1 MISPDYRNS
10 IMNVSRSLLR
20 FYGAYDGDDTVG
32 VLDEAL
38 DGSVNH
44 VIYMLLD
51 GLGMNIIKAHL
62 PESSFVRKNLAKTV
76 TSVFPPTTSAA
87 TTAVLSAKPPIET
100 GWLGWMQRFESV
112 GRHVILFK
120 NTDYYTEETLDVDI
134 RKDHLPY
141 ETITETIRRV
151 RPDVKTTVL
160 FPSFVPNGSKTFSD
174 MLFALDVITD
184 TNAKSMTYA
193 YWTEPDLSIHE
204 KGIGADDVGT
214 LVRELDRSLEDFSQ
228 KLPGDAL
235 LVLIADHGMIDVE
248 ADPLHDDAELL
259 AMLRTMP
266 SLESRATVFHLKD
279 GMKDAFIRHFKETYK
294 DNYELYDSET
304 LISQGL
310 FGTGRTHPM
319 ARDFLGD
326 MIAIATKDRMLSVTK
341 GFPFKAHHAGMTKEE
356 LEVPLVIFK
365 KRVILED
372 LP

>member
-1 MISPDYRNS
+1 MMRPDYRNS

-20 FYGAYDGDDTVG
+20 FYGAYDGDDTIK
-32 VLDEAL
+32 VLDDAL

-51 GLGMNIIKAHL
+51 GLGMNIIREHL
-62 PESSFVRKNLAKTV
+62 DHDSFVRRNLAKTV

-100 GWLGWMQRFESV
+100 GWLGWMQRFESI
-112 GRHVILFK
+112 GRHVILFR
-120 NTDYYTEETLDVDI
+120 NTDYYTEESLDIDI
-134 RKDHLPY
+134 KKDHLPY
-141 ETITETIRRV
+141 ETITETIGRV

-160 FPSFVPNGSKTFSD
+160 FPSFVPNGYKTFSD

-184 TNAKSMTYA
+184 TNAKSMSYA

-204 KGIGADDVGT
+204 KGIKADDVGT
-214 LVRELDRSLEDFSQ
+214 LVRDLDRSLSDFS
-228 KLPGDAL
+228 KTLPGDAL
-235 LVLIADHGMIDVE
+235 LVLIADHGMIDVK
-248 ADPLHDDAELL
+248 ADPLHDDTELL
-259 AMLRTMP
+259 AMLKTMP
-266 SLESRATVFHLKD
+266 SLESRVTVFHLKD

-294 DNYELYDSET
+294 DNYALFESET
-304 LISQGL
+304 LIEQGL
-310 FGTGRTHPM
+310 FGTGPVHPL

-326 MIAIATKDRMLSVTK
+326 MIAVATKDRMLSVTK

-365 KRVILED
+365 KHVTSED
-372 LP
+372 LS